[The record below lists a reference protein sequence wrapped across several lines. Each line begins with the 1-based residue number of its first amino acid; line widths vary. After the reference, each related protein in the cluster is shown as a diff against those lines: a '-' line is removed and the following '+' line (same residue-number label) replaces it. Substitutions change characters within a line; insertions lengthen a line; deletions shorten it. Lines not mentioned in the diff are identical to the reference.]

1 MGKMGIIKVKQKS
14 INNKPEETFTIIVD
28 KNFIMRETVNDLQR
42 KI

>member
-14 INNKPEETFTIIVD
+14 INKKIEETLTIIVD
-28 KNFIMRETVNDLQR
+28 KKFIMRETVNALQR